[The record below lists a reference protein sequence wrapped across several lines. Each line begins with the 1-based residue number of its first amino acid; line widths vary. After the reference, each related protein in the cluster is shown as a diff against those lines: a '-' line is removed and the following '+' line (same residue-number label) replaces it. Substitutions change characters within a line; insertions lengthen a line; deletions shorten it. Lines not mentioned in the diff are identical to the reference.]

1 MRAHTLLLRIGTCA
15 SLLCGSAY
23 AGVYEFMQESDE
35 AAPIGDIKL
44 LGYYAMAFCAFM
56 AVKTLFGKAAWRD
69 KALKSSA
76 YAAALA
82 LFVWAPM
89 VGAAL
94 VFIWVT
100 LAIMVLASGK

>member
-23 AGVYEFMQESDE
+23 AGVYEYMQDGEE
-35 AAPIGDIKL
+35 ATFGDARL

>member
-23 AGVYEFMQESDE
+23 AGVYEFMQESE
-35 AAPIGDIKL
+35 ETATIGDVRL

-56 AVKTLFGKAAWRD
+56 AIKALFGPAAWRE
-69 KALKSSA
+69 KALKASA
-76 YAAALA
+76 YAGALA
-82 LFVWAPM
+82 LFAWSPM
-89 VGAAL
+89 LGGAL
-94 VFIWVT
+94 VFAYVT